1 MVARSTTSSRGG
13 PAAVSGVL
21 AAAWPLPPAP
31 LARAACP
38 GAAGPPGADVVPGDG
53 PGGAGGTTPTVTTPG
68 HTRTAVIADPAGNP
82 VSTVVHSRWPVLAR

>member
-1 MVARSTTSSRGG
+1 MVAWSTTSSRGG

-21 AAAWPLPPAP
+21 AAAWPLPAAP
-31 LARAACP
+31 LVPVACP
-38 GAAGPPGADVVPGDG
+38 GAAGPPGADVPDAGA
-53 PGGAGGTTPTVTTPG
+53 GGAGGTTPTVTTPG